1 MLWALFKYQVSLS
14 WTGARFWIKLRV
26 SKPVIREVVDREVE
40 EEEAIAELVR
50 QL

>member
-1 MLWALFKYQVSLS
+1 MLWALFKYQLSLS
-14 WTGARFWIKLRV
+14 WTSAQFWIKLKA
-26 SKPVIREVVDREVE
+26 SKPQIREVVEREIE